1 VRLDCR
7 PVGLGHSPSA
17 SAIGGLEQPSSAAV
31 NTAQRPAHRLNCLGQ
46 PERSLPA
53 CRRGARGGLARCALR
68 RRHHRIHRRPAS
80 MATQASA
87 NWPRAQSWPPTAR
100 GDVALARGGPLGS
113 RGRAGRLPPP
123 PPCCCVDLGPRAA
136 TKEADSAAFG
146 HPGLLFD
153 DAFMRRLGRKLASLP
168 RLRAVATLRPFPP
181 DACAWLA
188 AAGFEELHPLA
199 TSEPTS
205 PGRHLS
211 GGEGGE
217 GEGGG
222 GRGGGGEAGSGEEHE
237 HEHELACTWGPA
249 RVHVYVRPPPDPF
262 PIGC

>member
-1 VRLDCR
+1 MLAAPCDDATVAFIAGPPAWAHNRRQNGHGRRDGYLRLEASSR
-7 PVGLGHSPSA
+7 LRVAALGSEA
-17 SAIGGLEQPSSAAV
+17 
-31 NTAQRPAHRLNCLGQ
+31 
-46 PERSLPA
+46 ERVP
-53 CRRGARGGLARCALR
+53 
-68 RRHHRIHRRPAS
+68 
-80 MATQASA
+80 
-87 NWPRAQSWPPTAR
+87 W
-100 GDVALARGGPLGS
+100 PLGAPLCGS
-113 RGRAGRLPPP
+113 G
-123 PPCCCVDLGPRAA
+123 A
-136 TKEADSAAFG
+136 TKVANPAAFG
-146 HPGLLFD
+146 QPGLLFD

-181 DACAWLA
+181 DAWAVLA

-199 TSEPTS
+199 TSEPAS

-211 GGEGGE
+211 SGEGGD

-222 GRGGGGEAGSGEEHE
+222 SRGGGGNAGSDEHE

>member
-1 VRLDCR
+1 LLAAPCDDATIAFIAGPPAWPRKR
-7 PVGLGHSPSA
+7 RQIGLG
-17 SAIGGLEQPSSAAV
+17 
-31 NTAQRPAHRLNCLGQ
+31 R
-46 PERSLPA
+46 
-53 CRRGARGGLARCALR
+53 
-68 RRHHRIHRRPAS
+68 
-80 MATQASA
+80 
-87 NWPRAQSWPPTAR
+87 
-100 GDVALARGGPLGS
+100 
-113 RGRAGRLPPP
+113 RAGRLRPEAMLRLRVAALLAPEPAQAACPPP
-123 PPCCCVDLGPRAA
+123 PPPPCCVDLGPRSGA
-136 TKEADSAAFG
+136 TNEADSAAFG

>member
-1 VRLDCR
+1 MRLDCR

-123 PPCCCVDLGPRAA
+123 PAAAWIWDLVPRPKKPTPPRLAIQVCSSTMHSCDDLGESWRACRGCARSRRSAPSPR
-136 TKEADSAAFG
+136 T
-146 HPGLLFD
+146 
-153 DAFMRRLGRKLASLP
+153 
-168 RLRAVATLRPFPP
+168 
-181 DACAWLA
+181 
-188 AAGFEELHPLA
+188 
-199 TSEPTS
+199 
-205 PGRHLS
+205 
-211 GGEGGE
+211 
-217 GEGGG
+217 
-222 GRGGGGEAGSGEEHE
+222 
-237 HEHELACTWGPA
+237 PA
-249 RVHVYVRPPPDPF
+249 RGSPPPASRSYTP
-262 PIGC
+262 

>member
-1 VRLDCR
+1 MLAAPCDDATVAFIAG
-7 PVGLGHSPSA
+7 PPAWATQPSA
-17 SAIGGLEQPSSAAV
+17 K
-31 NTAQRPAHRLNCLGQ
+31 
-46 PERSLPA
+46 
-53 CRRGARGGLARCALR
+53 
-68 RRHHRIHRRPAS
+68 
-80 MATQASA
+80 
-87 NWPRAQSWPPTAR
+87 WPRAQRWLPTAR
-100 GDVALARGGPLGS
+100 GEFVLARGGPLGS
-113 RGRAGRLPPP
+113 EAGRGPWP
-123 PPCCCVDLGPRAA
+123 LGGPLCGSGA
-136 TKEADSAAFG
+136 TKVANPAAFG
-146 HPGLLFD
+146 QPGLLFD

-181 DACAWLA
+181 DAWAVLA

-199 TSEPTS
+199 TSEPAS

-211 GGEGGE
+211 SGEGGD

-222 GRGGGGEAGSGEEHE
+222 SRGGGGNAGSDEHE

>member
-1 VRLDCR
+1 MRLDCR

-113 RGRAGRLPPP
+113 RARAGRLPPHEIMVWSQSRLIP
-123 PPCCCVDLGPRAA
+123 PLRKWYGPKVLIRSQA
-136 TKEADSAAFG
+136 
-146 HPGLLFD
+146 H
-153 DAFMRRLGRKLASLP
+153 LP
-168 RLRAVATLRPFPP
+168 VWSPN
-181 DACAWLA
+181 
-188 AAGFEELHPLA
+188 PLA
-199 TSEPTS
+199 PPQVMVCSRS
-205 PGRHLS
+205 PLAPSS
-211 GGEGGE
+211 G
-217 GEGGG
+217 
-222 GRGGGGEAGSGEEHE
+222 
-237 HEHELACTWGPA
+237 TIM
-249 RVHVYVRPPPDPF
+249 V
-262 PIGC
+262 